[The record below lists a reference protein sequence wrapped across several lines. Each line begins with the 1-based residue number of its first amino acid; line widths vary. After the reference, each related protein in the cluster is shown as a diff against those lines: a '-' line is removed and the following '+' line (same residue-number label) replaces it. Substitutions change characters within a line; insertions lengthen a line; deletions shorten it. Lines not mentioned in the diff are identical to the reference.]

1 MKNKSYILLTDI
13 CIKRTEEYW
22 NKTPETPHLQEAVD
36 EVSKVLIEHFKTDK
50 HTLRADYY
58 ATELAEIFIGIEP
71 VQLLASSISKYADLA
86 FDEEN
91 NLVFVAKKV
100 K

>member
-22 NKTPETPHLQEAVD
+22 NKNLETPHLQEAVD
-36 EVSKVLIEHFKTDK
+36 EVSKALIEHFKTDK
-50 HTLRADYY
+50 HPLCAEYY

-71 VQLLASSISKYADLA
+71 IQLLASAISDYADLA
-86 FDEEN
+86 LDEKNE
-91 NLVFVAKKV
+91 LVFVAKKV